1 MKYFTFSFLLLL
13 VYTGFSQQKQAPD
26 TYLNAVKID
35 LNKVFLNP
43 KSIDSIKIEKKTPQG
58 TIYILTKNRKFTT
71 LTLRN
76 IVNKYTNI
84 KHIDNSILFRIE
96 GKLIEDTTE
105 IKIDDSYFIYVDVV
119 NLSGV
124 KYLNDK
130 FRGLKII
137 TIDLVETERKPQ
149 IMLRG
154 NEDIWIK

>member
-1 MKYFTFSFLLLL
+1 MKNLTLLVLLLL

-26 TYLNAVKID
+26 AYLNSVKID

-58 TIYILTKNRKFTT
+58 TIYILTKNRKFAT

-76 IVNKYTNI
+76 IVNKHTDI
-84 KHIDNSILFRIE
+84 KYIDNSILFRIE

-105 IKIDDSYFIYVDVV
+105 IKIDDSYFIYVDVAS
-119 NLSGV
+119 LSGV
-124 KYLNDK
+124 KYLDDK
-130 FRGLKII
+130 FRDLKII
-137 TIDLVETERKPQ
+137 NIDLDETERKPQ

>member
-1 MKYFTFSFLLLL
+1 
-13 VYTGFSQQKQAPD
+13 
-26 TYLNAVKID
+26 
-35 LNKVFLNP
+35 LNP

-71 LTLRN
+71 LTLRD
-76 IVNKYTNI
+76 IVNKYTDI
-84 KHIDNSILFRIE
+84 KYIDNSILFRIE

-124 KYLNDK
+124 KYLDDK
-130 FRGLKII
+130 FRDLKII
-137 TIDLVETERKPQ
+137 NIDLDETERKPQ